1 MRAIEKYID
10 ALVKCDNKA
19 LADTFAP
26 EGTLRDYC
34 PNSTGRQEY
43 HVYAKQLTC
52 SLKTSLPSDSIS
64 YQMLRL

>member
-43 HVYAKQLTC
+43 HVYGREAI
-52 SLKTSLPSDSIS
+52 D
-64 YQMLRL
+64 MFF